1 MGSLPVG
8 IWCKSD
14 VTYRRRPAGDSRL
27 LPEEGASIL
36 IIIIIYAKALQ
47 GRFTTLFHIH

>member
-14 VTYRRRPAGDSRL
+14 VTYRRRQTGDSSV
-27 LPEEGASIL
+27 LPEEDASIL
-36 IIIIIYAKALQ
+36 IIIIIYAKPLQ
-47 GRFTTLFHIH
+47 GTFTTLFHIH